1 MSLLKRFGS
10 LAFASALLLACTAG
24 QARASEQTD
33 VVATVHQFIDGF
45 NKGDVTSALAAC
57 APSASIIDE
66 FPPHQWTGAGACAT
80 WAAAFGAD
88 AKKNGITDGIVTL
101 QTPWHVDVS
110 GDRAYAVIPA
120 NYAYEQNGKPV
131 TETGSVLTVVLAK
144 LPAGWRITGWA
155 WARH

>member
-1 MSLLKRFGS
+1 MTLLQRIVA
-10 LAFASALLLACTAG
+10 LAFAVAILFAG
-24 QARASEQTD
+24 AAGRAQASPQSD
-33 VVATVHQFIDGF
+33 VVAVAHQFIDGF
-45 NKGDVTSALAAC
+45 NKGDVKSALAAC

-80 WAAAFGAD
+80 WAGAYDAD

-101 QTPWHVDVS
+101 QTPWHVEVDGES
-110 GDRAYAVIPA
+110 AYAVIPA
-120 NYAYEQNGKPV
+120 NYTYKQNGKVV
-131 TETGSVLTVVLAK
+131 TETGSVLTVAFQK